1 MLDYAT
7 RCYELARD
15 VFMTVETSGSSRS
28 NKYDAPLDAETMLD
42 ELETFQIS
50 VVLVDAP
57 EKRHSEHKIRMV
69 EIQNPKWYRDFC
81 SLYRS
86 ARNDRSTRFHTA
98 IKRAWTIKALKR
110 IIAGETSGVYVER
123 LLDFIEQNSGNE
135 EIPF

>member
-7 RCYELARD
+7 RRYEIARD
-15 VFMTVETSGSSRS
+15 VFMSVESSEHS
-28 NKYDAPLDAETMLD
+28 SSCKYGEPLDAETMLD

-57 EKRHSEHKIRMV
+57 EKRHSDHKIRMV
-69 EIQNPKWYRDFC
+69 EMQNPKWYRDFC
-81 SLYRS
+81 SLYKS
-86 ARNDRSTRFHTA
+86 DRNDRSTRFHTA

-110 IIAGETSGVYVER
+110 IIKGETRGVYIER